1 MSGHS
6 GGGGGSGSVFDPG
19 DDCESLVL
27 NTHISSPKEDVV
39 DQLKVGDVLDVSVQ
53 MQGATSVVV
62 VSHNG
67 QMAGGLAAPQVAKLR
82 ECIQKG
88 TRYIATV
95 TEKNAGLTK
104 VRVTAKR
111 QS

>member
-6 GGGGGSGSVFDPG
+6 GGGGGSGAFDPG

-39 DQLKVGDVLDVSVQ
+39 DQVQVGDVLDVSVQ

-62 VSHNG
+62 VLHKG
-67 QMAGGLAAPQVAKLR
+67 HMAGGLAAPQVAKLR

-88 TRYIATV
+88 TVYIATV
-95 TEKNAGLTK
+95 TEKNAGLIK